1 MEEKKNKKV
10 KPTGIILII
19 LIVLVGALIAFAA
32 LNKNAPI
39 SSGPGGR
46 PGRPGGMQE
55 PGEMVYTVLT
65 RKIVPVDLANYLKFN
80 GDVITETSV
89 SIYPDTSGEVTD
101 LYVSL
106 GSYVQKGQVIAKIDP
121 SLPGQVFVASPVKST
136 ITGTVTALPYDVG
149 DTVSSAQVPIATV
162 GDLSD
167 LQIVSY
173 ISEKNMA
180 DIAPG
185 QKASITFEPFD
196 GVTFSGTVSEISP
209 VLDSS
214 SRTLEIKI
222 SLDKRDSRIKSG
234 MFGSVKL
241 IIQEIRGTLAVPNE
255 GIISSAEGDYVFLAG
270 SSGQAEKVFVET
282 GLSIDG
288 TTEITS
294 GLSVGDQVIV
304 RGQTMLKDGSSVKIA
319 D

>member
-1 MEEKKNKKV
+1 
-10 KPTGIILII
+10 
-19 LIVLVGALIAFAA
+19 
-32 LNKNAPI
+32 
-39 SSGPGGR
+39 
-46 PGRPGGMQE
+46 
-55 PGEMVYTVLT
+55 MVYTVLT
-65 RKIVPVDLANYLKFN
+65 EKIVPVDMDNYLKFN

-89 SIYPDTSGEVTD
+89 SIYPDTSGEVAE

-136 ITGTVTALPYDVG
+136 ITGTVTDLPYDVG
-149 DTVSSAQVPIATV
+149 DTVSSSQVPIATV

-167 LQIVSY
+167 LQVVSY

-180 DIAPG
+180 DIALG
-185 QKASITFEPFD
+185 QKASITFEPFH
-196 GVTFSGTVSEISP
+196 GESFSGTVSEISP

-222 SLDKRDSRIKSG
+222 SLDKRDARIKSG
-234 MFGSVKL
+234 MFGSVRL
-241 IIQEIRGTLAVPNE
+241 VIQEIKGCCCHVPNE
-255 GIISSAEGDYVFLAG
+255 SIISSAEGDYVFLTG
-270 SSGQAEKVFVET
+270 SSGKAEKVFIET

-288 TTEITS
+288 TTEIIS
-294 GLSVGDQVIV
+294 GLSMGDQVIV

>member
-1 MEEKKNKKV
+1 MTEKKNKKV
-10 KPTGIILII
+10 STTGIILII
-19 LIVLVGALIAFAA
+19 LIVLAGAFIVFTA

-55 PGEMVYTVLT
+55 QGEMTYTVLT
-65 RKIVPVDLANYLKFN
+65 EEVVPADLDNYLKFN

-89 SIYPDTSGEVTD
+89 SIYPDTSGEVAD

-136 ITGTVTALPYDVG
+136 ITGTVTDLPYDVG

-167 LQIVSY
+167 LQVVSY

-180 DIAPG
+180 QIALG

-196 GVTFSGTVSEISP
+196 GETFSGTVSEISP

-222 SLDKRDSRIKSG
+222 SLDKRDARIKSG

-241 IIQEIRGTLAVPNE
+241 VIEEKNGIIAIPNE
-255 GIISSAEGDYVFLAG
+255 SIISSAEGDYVFLTG
-270 SSGQAEKVFVET
+270 SSGKAEKVFVET

-288 TTEITS
+288 TTEIAS
-294 GLSVGDQVIV
+294 GLTVGDRVIV
-304 RGQTMLKDGSSVKIA
+304 RGQTMLKDGSSVKVA